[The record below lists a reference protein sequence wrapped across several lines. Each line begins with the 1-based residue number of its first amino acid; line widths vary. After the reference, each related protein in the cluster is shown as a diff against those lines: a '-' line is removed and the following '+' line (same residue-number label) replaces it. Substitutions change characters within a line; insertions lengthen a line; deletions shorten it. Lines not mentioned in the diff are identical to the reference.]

1 MKDLEISKGLKGEIE
16 TNQNQL
22 KNAIRNHQS
31 FVIRLKQDPDNVDLQ
46 KEINKAEQ
54 EIILVGIAQ
63 KSLLER
69 LREEYKAHQ
78 KSLKTNITK
87 TSIEERRFNLST
99 ALNRARKQNIVSRP
113 TSISVSSIS
122 DDSVEAAS
130 VNSSPEHHTYNPVDP
145 HEITQPEFLNNFGLV
160 THDVYKEMQNK
171 RVERKRR
178 STANPHFLY
187 GNKGWDFQP
196 KRKRNSYLYSSIS
209 PPNTRQA
216 VRKKNERVSP
226 PPTNGNAKLP
236 FPQIPNLPSGL
247 TIERVS
253 PSSSSPDSKTCVTCR
268 QPGLLTTCE
277 SCTNGFHVRCH
288 NRPLAQSPRQC
299 PRCINKE
306 VRTVGSLNVPSGMSV
321 SYVTPSEVAEKLE
334 EKKKLEKVNKTLSAE
349 LTQLQDRHSQLT
361 ISLKRQKS
369 QQEELLMTQQTTEEK
384 IKQILTFISN
394 VKNEIVSKPTQ
405 SQAQT

>member
-1 MKDLEISKGLKGEIE
+1 MVRNEMKDLEISKGLKDEIE
-16 TNQNQL
+16 ANQTQL

-31 FVIRLKQDPDNVDLQ
+31 FVIKLKQDPDNVDLQ

-54 EIILVGIAQ
+54 DIILVGIAQ

-78 KSLKTNITK
+78 KSLKANITK

-113 TSISVSSIS
+113 TSVSVSSIS

-130 VNSSPEHHTYNPVDP
+130 VHSSPEHHAYNPVDP
-145 HEITQPEFLNNFGLV
+145 HDVTQAEFLTNFGLV
-160 THDVYKEMQNK
+160 THDVYKEMQNR

-187 GNKGWDFQP
+187 GNKGWDFPP
-196 KRKRNSYLYSSIS
+196 KRKRNAYLYSSVS

-226 PPTNGNAKLP
+226 PLPATNGNSSASSKSAFVS
-236 FPQIPNLPSGL
+236 FPAIPNLPSGL

-253 PSSSSPDSKTCVTCR
+253 PTSSSPDSKTCVTCR
-268 QPGLLTTCE
+268 QPGLLAICE
-277 SCTNGFHVRCH
+277 SCANGFHVSCH
-288 NRPLAQSPRQC
+288 NRPLTQSPRQC

-306 VRTVGSLNVPSGMSV
+306 VRTIGSLNVPSGMSV
-321 SYVTPSEVAEKLE
+321 SYVTPSEVSGPAFSADDLVEKPKE
-334 EKKKLEKVNKTLSAE
+334 RTGTVA
-349 LTQLQDRHSQLT
+349 DD
-361 ISLKRQKS
+361 
-369 QQEELLMTQQTTEEK
+369 
-384 IKQILTFISN
+384 
-394 VKNEIVSKPTQ
+394 
-405 SQAQT
+405 AADD

>member
-1 MKDLEISKGLKGEIE
+1 MKELEISKGLKEEIE

-54 EIILVGIAQ
+54 EIILTGIAQ

-78 KSLKTNITK
+78 KTLKTNAVK
-87 TSIEERRFNLST
+87 NSIEERRFNLSN
-99 ALNRARKQNIVSRP
+99 ALSRARKQNIVSRP
-113 TSISVSSIS
+113 TSVSVSSVS
-122 DDSVEAAS
+122 DESFEATSAH
-130 VNSSPEHHTYNPVDP
+130 SSPEHQPFNPVDP
-145 HEITQPEFLNNFGLV
+145 HDTTQSEFLNNFGLV

-196 KRKRNSYLYSSIS
+196 KKKRNSYLYSSIS

-226 PPTNGNAKLP
+226 PLPNGNSTTTKSAFAP
-236 FPQIPNLPSGL
+236 FPPIPNLPSGL

-253 PSSSSPDSKTCVTCR
+253 PTSSSPDSKTCVTCR
-268 QPGLLTTCE
+268 QPGLLSICE
-277 SCTNGFHVRCH
+277 SCANGFHVSCH
-288 NRPLAQSPRQC
+288 NRPLTQSPRQC

-306 VRTVGSLNVPSGMSV
+306 VRTIGSLNVPSGMSV
-321 SYVTPSEVAEKLE
+321 SYVTSTELSGSTLAADNLAEEPE
-334 EKKKLEKVNKTLSAE
+334 ESAGRIADDAAN
-349 LTQLQDRHSQLT
+349 DRG
-361 ISLKRQKS
+361 
-369 QQEELLMTQQTTEEK
+369 E
-384 IKQILTFISN
+384 N
-394 VKNEIVSKPTQ
+394 
-405 SQAQT
+405 

>member
-1 MKDLEISKGLKGEIE
+1 MVRNEMKDLEISKGLKDEIE
-16 TNQNQL
+16 ANQTQL

-31 FVIRLKQDPDNVDLQ
+31 FVIKLKQDPDNVDLQ

-54 EIILVGIAQ
+54 DIILVGIAQ

-78 KSLKTNITK
+78 KSLKANITK
-87 TSIEERRFNLST
+87 SSIEERRFNLST

-113 TSISVSSIS
+113 TSVSVSSIS

-130 VNSSPEHHTYNPVDP
+130 VHSSPEHHAYNPVDP
-145 HEITQPEFLNNFGLV
+145 HDVTQAEFLTNFGLV
-160 THDVYKEMQNK
+160 THDVYKEMQNR

-187 GNKGWDFQP
+187 GNKGWDFPP
-196 KRKRNSYLYSSIS
+196 KRKRNAYLYSSVS

-226 PPTNGNAKLP
+226 PLPATNGNSSASSKSAFVS
-236 FPQIPNLPSGL
+236 FPAIPNLPSGL

-253 PSSSSPDSKTCVTCR
+253 PTSSSPDSKTCVTCR
-268 QPGLLTTCE
+268 QPGLLAICE
-277 SCTNGFHVRCH
+277 SCANGFHVSCH
-288 NRPLAQSPRQC
+288 NRPLTQSPRQC

-306 VRTVGSLNVPSGMSV
+306 VRTIGSLNVPSGMSV
-321 SYVTPSEVAEKLE
+321 SYVTPSEV
-334 EKKKLEKVNKTLSAE
+334 SG
-349 LTQLQDRHSQLT
+349 
-361 ISLKRQKS
+361 
-369 QQEELLMTQQTTEEK
+369 
-384 IKQILTFISN
+384 
-394 VKNEIVSKPTQ
+394 
-405 SQAQT
+405 